1 MNEWN
6 FVDYGTL
13 AALGMSA
20 TINKFKL
27 CGDWPL
33 LAEAMCENYLAI
45 IIFGTTLNKWAIKSL
60 DSV

>member
-45 IIFGTTLNKWAIKSL
+45 IIFGTTPNKWA
-60 DSV
+60 V